1 MFHVKQMTVNR
12 KRTVKQMIDNEVK
25 FIDVRPIREYAEK
38 INCPYIGIIGG
49 KGTGKT
55 YGCVDIAI
63 QDFYKSD
70 MKHPFFY
77 VRRYDKTFTKSICGN
92 LLNIHRQTIINCS
105 GGKHNTAELMGK
117 VYEVMNKTI
126 TSTGIEKRTHKNIIA
141 YCRSMNNV
149 ETETGDDKG
158 EISCGIYDEFLSRS
172 GELKD
177 EFLKLQI
184 LHSNML
190 RNRTDRYVPLFMLG
204 NTVSRDSAVAEQ
216 FGIKL
221 RDLRRGLNVYRNKK
235 GVPRIVLYYTP
246 ETAANSEAATAYYD
260 RFENSHINMISHGD
274 WVLGSYKIASQ
285 NQLYKNGFTWKLFNN
300 GVAVNVTMYI
310 NGLTP
315 VIVVKKPSENYNIGV
330 SPIIGKNNIITM
342 PKQIIQCV
350 INGAM
355 FAETSE
361 IGEDFRDICKHI
373 NGGLQIVNYIG

>member
-1 MFHVKQMTVNR
+1 
-12 KRTVKQMIDNEVK
+12 MIDKEQK
-25 FIDVRPIREYAEK
+25 FIDIHPIYNYAES
-38 INCPYIGIIGG
+38 INCPYIAIIGG

-55 YGCVDIAI
+55 WGCVEKAV

-92 LLNIHRQTIINCS
+92 LLNSHRQSIINLS
-105 GGKHNTAELMGK
+105 GGKHNTAELRGK
-117 VYEVMNKTI
+117 IFEVMNKTT
-126 TSTGIEKRTHKNIIA
+126 TSTGVEKSLNKKIIA

-158 EISCGIYDEFLSRS
+158 EISCGIYDEFLSRD

-177 EFLKLQI
+177 EFLKIQI

-190 RNRTDRYVPLFMLG
+190 RNRTDRFVPLWLLG
-204 NTVSRDSAVAEQ
+204 NTVSRDSQVAEQ

-221 RDLRRGLNVYRNKK
+221 RDLKRGLNVYRNKQ
-235 GVPRIVLYYTP
+235 GIPRIVLYYTP
-246 ETAANSEAATAYYD
+246 ETAANTESATMYYD

-274 WVLGSYKIASQ
+274 WVLGTYKIASQ

-300 GVAVNVTMYI
+300 GVAVNVTLYI
-310 NGLTP
+310 NGYTP
-315 VIVVKKPSENYNIGV
+315 VIIVKRPSDNYNIGV
-330 SPIIGKNNIITM
+330 SPIIGKHNIVTM

-373 NGGLQIVNYIG
+373 TGGLQIVNYIG

>member
-1 MFHVKQMTVNR
+1 MFHVKQMMVNLSR
-12 KRTVKQMIDNEVK
+12 MVKQMIDSEVK

-55 YGCVDIAI
+55 YGCVDMAI

-126 TSTGIEKRTHKNIIA
+126 TSIGIEKRTHKNIIA

-315 VIVVKKPSENYNIGV
+315 VIVVKRPSENYNIGV

-342 PKQIIQCV
+342 PKQIVQCV

>member
-1 MFHVKQMTVNR
+1 MFHVEQMTVNLSR
-12 KRTVKQMIDNEVK
+12 MVKQMIDNELK
-25 FIDVRPIREYAEK
+25 FIDVRPIRDYAEK

-55 YGCVDIAI
+55 YGCVDLAI
-63 QDFYKSD
+63 QDFYESG

-126 TSTGIEKRTHKNIIA
+126 TSTGLEKRTHKNIIA

-246 ETAANSEAATAYYD
+246 ETAANSEAAMAYYD

-274 WVLGSYKIASQ
+274 WVLGTYKIASQ

-300 GVAVNVTMYI
+300 GVAVNVTLYVQ
-310 NGLTP
+310 GYTP
-315 VIVVKKPSENYNIGV
+315 VIVVKRPSENYNIGV
-330 SPIIGKNNIITM
+330 SPIISKNNIITM
-342 PKQIIQCV
+342 PKQIVQCV

-355 FAETSE
+355 FAESSE

>member
-1 MFHVKQMTVNR
+1 MFHVKQMTANQ

-55 YGCVDIAI
+55 YGCVDMAI

-190 RNRTDRYVPLFMLG
+190 RNRTDRYVPLYMLG

-274 WVLGSYKIASQ
+274 WVLGTYKIASQ

-342 PKQIIQCV
+342 PKQIVQCV

-355 FAETSE
+355 FAESSE

>member
-1 MFHVKQMTVNR
+1 MTEKEMR
-12 KRTVKQMIDNEVK
+12 
-25 FIDVRPIREYAEK
+25 FIDIHPILEYGKK
-38 INCPYIGIIGG
+38 INCPYLAIIGG

-55 YGCVDIAI
+55 WGCVDRAI
-63 QDFYKSD
+63 RDFYDSN

-77 VRRYDKTFTKSICGN
+77 VRRYDKTFTRSICGN
-92 LLNIHRQTIINCS
+92 LINSHRQTIINCS
-105 GGKHNTAELMGK
+105 KGKHNTGELSGK
-117 VYEVMNKTI
+117 IFEVMNVSETEKGITRKTNRK
-126 TSTGIEKRTHKNIIA
+126 TIA

-158 EISCGIYDEFLSRS
+158 EISCGIYDEFLSRD

-190 RNRTDRYVPLFMLG
+190 RNRTDRYVPLWLLG

-221 RDLRRGLNVYRNKK
+221 RDLKRGMNVYRNKN

-246 ETAANSEAATAYYD
+246 ETIANSESASMYYD
-260 RFENSHINMISHGD
+260 RFENEHINMISHGD
-274 WVLGSYKIASQ
+274 WVLGTYKIATQ
-285 NQLYKNGFTWKLFNN
+285 NQLYKHGYTWKLYNN
-300 GVAVNVTMYI
+300 AVAVNVTLYI

-315 VIVVKKPSENYNIGV
+315 VIIVKRPSENFNMGI
-330 SPIIGKNNIITM
+330 SPIIGKKSMLTM
-342 PKQIIQCV
+342 PKQIVHCV
-350 INGAM
+350 VNGAM

-373 NGGLQIVNYIG
+373 PGGQQIVNFIG

>member
-1 MFHVKQMTVNR
+1 MFHMKQFQTMA
-12 KRTVKQMIDNEVK
+12 KQAVKQMIDSEVK
-25 FIDVRPIREYAEK
+25 FIDVRPIRDYAEK

-55 YGCVDIAI
+55 YGCVDMAI

-117 VYEVMNKTI
+117 VYEVMNKAI

-274 WVLGSYKIASQ
+274 WVLGTYKIASQ

-315 VIVVKKPSENYNIGV
+315 VIIVKKPSENYNIGV

-342 PKQIIQCV
+342 PKQIVQCV

-355 FAETSE
+355 FAESSE

>member
-1 MFHVKQMTVNR
+1 MFHVKQFQTMA
-12 KRTVKQMIDNEVK
+12 KQAVKQMIDSEVK

-55 YGCVDIAI
+55 YGCVDMAI

-190 RNRTDRYVPLFMLG
+190 RNRTDRFVPLFMLG

-330 SPIIGKNNIITM
+330 SPILGKNNIITM
-342 PKQIIQCV
+342 PKQIVQCV

>member
-1 MFHVKQMTVNR
+1 MFHVKQF
-12 KRTVKQMIDNEVK
+12 RTTAKQAVKQMIDSEVK
-25 FIDVRPIREYAEK
+25 FIDVRPIRDYAEK

-55 YGCVDIAI
+55 YGCVDLAI
-63 QDFYKSD
+63 QDFYESG

-126 TSTGIEKRTHKNIIA
+126 TSTGLEKRTHKNIIA

-300 GVAVNVTMYI
+300 GVAVNVTLYVQ
-310 NGLTP
+310 GYTP
-315 VIVVKKPSENYNIGV
+315 VIVVKRPSENYNIGV
-330 SPIIGKNNIITM
+330 SPIIGKNNIITL
-342 PKQIIQCV
+342 PKQITQCV

>member
-1 MFHVKQMTVNR
+1 MFHVKQF
-12 KRTVKQMIDNEVK
+12 RTTAKQAVKQMIDNEVK
-25 FIDVRPIREYAEK
+25 FIDVRPIRDYAEK

-55 YGCVDIAI
+55 YGCVDLAI

-274 WVLGSYKIASQ
+274 WVLGTYKIASQ

-342 PKQIIQCV
+342 PKQIVQCV

-355 FAETSE
+355 FAESSE

>member
-1 MFHVKQMTVNR
+1 MFHVKQMTVNLSR
-12 KRTVKQMIDNEVK
+12 MVKQMIDSEVK

-38 INCPYIGIIGG
+38 INCPYIGIIGA

-158 EISCGIYDEFLSRS
+158 EISCGIFDEFLSRS

-190 RNRTDRYVPLFMLG
+190 RNRTDRFVPLFMLG
-204 NTVSRDSAVAEQ
+204 NTFSRDSAVAEQ

-235 GVPRIVLYYTP
+235 GVPRIVLHYTP

-274 WVLGSYKIASQ
+274 WVLGTYKIATQ
-285 NQLYKNGFTWKLFNN
+285 NQLYKNGFTWKLFNK

-315 VIVVKKPSENYNIGV
+315 VIIVKKPSENYNIGV

-342 PKQIIQCV
+342 PKQIVQCV

-373 NGGLQIVNYIG
+373 NGGLPIVNYIG

>member
-1 MFHVKQMTVNR
+1 
-12 KRTVKQMIDNEVK
+12 MIDNEVK
-25 FIDVRPIREYAEK
+25 FIDVRPIRDYAEK

-55 YGCVDIAI
+55 YGCVDLAI
-63 QDFYKSD
+63 QDFYESG

-105 GGKHNTAELMGK
+105 GGKHNTAELLGK

-126 TSTGIEKRTHKNIIA
+126 TSTGLEKRTHKNIIA

-300 GVAVNVTMYI
+300 GIAVNVTMYI

-342 PKQIIQCV
+342 PKQIVQCV

>member
-1 MFHVKQMTVNR
+1 
-12 KRTVKQMIDNEVK
+12 MIDNEVK

-55 YGCVDIAI
+55 YGCVDLAI

-92 LLNIHRQTIINCS
+92 LVNIHRQTIINCS
-105 GGKHNTAELMGK
+105 GGKHNTAELSGK
-117 VYEVMNKTI
+117 VYEVMNKTL
-126 TSTGIEKRTHKNIIA
+126 TSTGVEKRTHKNIIA

-274 WVLGSYKIASQ
+274 WVLGTYKIASQ

-330 SPIIGKNNIITM
+330 SPIIGKNNIISM
-342 PKQIIQCV
+342 PKQIVQCV

-355 FAETSE
+355 FAESSE

>member
-1 MFHVKQMTVNR
+1 MFHVKQMTANQ

-55 YGCVDIAI
+55 YGCVDMAI

-126 TSTGIEKRTHKNIIA
+126 SSTGLEKRTHKNIIA

-235 GVPRIVLYYTP
+235 GAPRIVLYYTP

-342 PKQIIQCV
+342 PKQIVQCV